1 MTPDQ
6 TLQTLDALRQAA
18 KTTDVEFRLE
28 VFEPIDVGM
37 NSVSLSSEVWLET
50 LHASFPGQGAIFL
63 GRLTQK
69 ADELDVNLRL
79 ICDDDGSGKLTEL
92 YERFGFQL
100 DLTGNAVMTR
110 LSDAARWRQFAKLVK
125 QHGGEVSDVPY
136 GLRAEML
143 MTEAEY
149 CGHKN
154 AVSIGIRYQPPR
166 GQGNGVVELTHM
178 VADKPG
184 QGHGAVVIRKIAAL
198 VEALEMGVHLRP
210 VCVRSRQFF
219 AKHGFADEN
228 HSGVMALHP
237 SIPNENACERMR
249 ACMT

>member
-6 TLQTLDALRQAA
+6 TLQTLDAFRQAV
-18 KTTDVEFRLE
+18 KTTGVEFRLE
-28 VFEPIDVGM
+28 MFEPIEGGM
-37 NSVSLSSEVWLET
+37 NSDSLSSGVWLERFF
-50 LHASFPGQGAIFL
+50 SSIPGQGAVFL
-63 GRLTQK
+63 GRLIQK

-79 ICDDDGSGKLTEL
+79 ICDDDGSGKLIEL

-110 LSDAARWRQFAKLVK
+110 LSDAARWRRFAKLVK
-125 QHGGEVSDVPY
+125 QHGGDVSDVPNEA
-136 GLRAEML
+136 RAEML

-154 AVSIGIRYQPPR
+154 AVPIGMRYRPPS
-166 GQGNGVVELTHM
+166 GQGDGFVELTDM

-184 QGHGAVVIRKIAAL
+184 QGHGAMVVRKIAAL
-198 VEALEMGVHLRP
+198 VEALEIGVHLRP

-219 AKHGFADEN
+219 VKHGFADDMKN
-228 HSGVMALHP
+228 QSGFMTLYPTV
-237 SIPNENACERMR
+237 SIEDARERMR
-249 ACMT
+249 A